1 MEHVRDENLNLLDCQ
16 NTLNGYHDS
25 QVIWTL
31 GSCDLQF
38 PDKYFFPWPCVW
50 TFFVVA
56 MERYHAIW
64 RMRIGYGPREA
75 QMIEFRWKIQLDTS
89 SN

>member
-1 MEHVRDENLNLLDCQ
+1 MVHVLDENLNLLDCQ

-38 PDKYFFPWPCVW
+38 LDKYFFPWLW
-50 TFFVVA
+50 NDITQ
-56 MERYHAIW
+56 W